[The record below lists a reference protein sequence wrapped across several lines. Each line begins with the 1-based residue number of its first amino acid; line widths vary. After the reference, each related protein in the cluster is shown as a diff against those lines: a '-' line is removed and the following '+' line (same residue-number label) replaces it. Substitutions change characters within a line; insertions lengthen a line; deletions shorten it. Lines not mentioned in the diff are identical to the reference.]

1 MFEYFV
7 WELFWILFVVGVI
20 GGIIY
25 LVKRNK
31 SEDKK
36 LDTLFWKKFA
46 LGSAVALV
54 FPVMV
59 YYGIETFTERP
70 FYSDYVTIGEAWRWD
85 NNANGNPEEYKEKSE
100 EYNKQKQ
107 AYSEAVESH
116 ATVAFIVWMV
126 FGFAAIAGGI
136 FLAIPAVSTGFMWGG
151 TFSVLTGY
159 MEYLAYM
166 SDAMMFVSAVL
177 ALIGFVI
184 IAYKKF
190 GKSLEE

>member
-1 MFEYFV
+1 MFDFFV
-7 WELFWILFVVGVI
+7 FEVLWLLFVVGII

-25 LVKRNK
+25 LVRRDK

-36 LDTLFWKKFA
+36 LDALFWKKFA

-59 YYGIETFTERP
+59 YYGIETFTDRP
-70 FYSDYVTIGEAWRWD
+70 FYSDYITMGESWKWD
-85 NNANGNPEEYKEKSE
+85 NSMDRNSAEYEQLE
-100 EYNKQKQ
+100 IEYDKQKQ
-107 AYSEAVESH
+107 AYDDALESH

-126 FGFAAIAGGI
+126 FGLAAIAGGM
-136 FLAIPAVSTGFMWGG
+136 FLAIPAISTGFMWGG

-159 MEYLAYM
+159 MQYLAYM

-177 ALIGFVI
+177 VLAGFVI

-190 GKSLEE
+190 GKSLEG